1 MLVLLVSTPA
11 LGHNY
16 YVSTSGND
24 SIGDGSMANPWR
36 TVQYAVNQAYA
47 GDTILVREGRY
58 YESVIFPRSGTEES
72 RIIVKAYP
80 DENVY
85 MDGSIAITGWE
96 QCTSNEAGLTAGGL
110 INVNYANIYK
120 TKVKTVPTTLF
131 ENGQHCRTARWP
143 DQTYGFGIDARE
155 FQAVPTEAFGVSNAV
170 KDNTHLNPQEDDSFW
185 YSYLSKLNAEQLATY
200 YNGAQLEIWLM
211 FEGNYKQ
218 IKTITGHT
226 NNSIVLESSLRRNLM
241 TGDRYSIRNHPH
253 ALDSAGEFYCTPTT
267 DAEGNYTLYL
277 WPLNTN
283 SLSSGIRKAASGH
296 CFYAMDKDGITIDG
310 LKIIGYSGRGILFSH
325 ETGSVHDNS
334 YITVQNCTITDC
346 GEDGIFIWV
355 GPYAQIKNCSIAR
368 VGGRGA
374 MVSTGSNAII
384 QGCDVVDSTDTCI
397 SFYGVK
403 HGQIIDNRIYG
414 SRGVHSNGSSCYVG
428 CENILLARNIY
439 YNKTNATFQDIKN
452 VVVFANVI
460 DGFGTEENRIGT
472 WPDAYQGTSGYQL
485 YLNNTFIRTAR
496 SNAAVF
502 RLATIYA
509 YNNLISGSAYWPNI
523 THRSHNGW
531 VGRWTSQTADSG
543 WTLGE
548 GSWQM
553 PAGWMQPGGWA
564 VATQAQYNSIF
575 KDLDWDSY
583 EIFDYSLAD
592 GDNPAVHTGRDIQ
605 QFLTDMGIKNLFP
618 DFDFTKDI
626 SGNPWN
632 STPSMGAYEY
642 VGGSGSV
649 TPVTPPEITSHPADR
664 SVSEG
669 QTASFSVSATGSG
682 TLTYQWQKNR
692 VNIAGATASSYTTPV
707 LAINDNNNKYRC
719 IVTNAGGSATSNEA
733 TLTVSLNIPVPVAH
747 WLFNEPY
754 QSTAVDIISG
764 QTASLINDP
773 NWGEAWARENAIRLD
788 TGIQAMQI
796 PMGKCRPESGTIAL
810 RIRPENTDSMQIL
823 FGHALNS
830 MDNRI
835 ALYSAAGSL
844 ALGIGNVLQAGICTL
859 TAGQSCLVT
868 VTWDNTD
875 YAVFVDSDLK
885 SSGVFNGFL
894 QLDTTADVG
903 NYGVPES
910 RSSGLGFRGLVE
922 DVQLFSTALTAEKIN
937 ALSLTHYV
945 RENRLVEFVV
955 NGVDLE
961 GNPISYTAPNLPSG
975 ATFNIAT
982 QTFSWHPS
990 LYNQAGNYAV
1000 VFTAPDQPDHIVTVS
1015 VLDTN
1020 VAEWY
1025 VNFLESA
1032 GID

>member
-1 MLVLLVSTPA
+1 
-11 LGHNY
+11 
-16 YVSTSGND
+16 
-24 SIGDGSMANPWR
+24 
-36 TVQYAVNQAYA
+36 
-47 GDTILVREGRY
+47 
-58 YESVIFPRSGTEES
+58 
-72 RIIVKAYP
+72 
-80 DENVY
+80 
-85 MDGSIAITGWE
+85 
-96 QCTSNEAGLTAGGL
+96 
-110 INVNYANIYK
+110 
-120 TKVKTVPTTLF
+120 
-131 ENGQHCRTARWP
+131 
-143 DQTYGFGIDARE
+143 
-155 FQAVPTEAFGVSNAV
+155 
-170 KDNTHLNPQEDDSFW
+170 
-185 YSYLSKLNAEQLATY
+185 
-200 YNGAQLEIWLM
+200 
-211 FEGNYKQ
+211 
-218 IKTITGHT
+218 
-226 NNSIVLESSLRRNLM
+226 
-241 TGDRYSIRNHPH
+241 
-253 ALDSAGEFYCTPTT
+253 
-267 DAEGNYTLYL
+267 
-277 WPLNTN
+277 
-283 SLSSGIRKAASGH
+283 
-296 CFYAMDKDGITIDG
+296 
-310 LKIIGYSGRGILFSH
+310 
-325 ETGSVHDNS
+325 
-334 YITVQNCTITDC
+334 
-346 GEDGIFIWV
+346 
-355 GPYAQIKNCSIAR
+355 
-368 VGGRGA
+368 
-374 MVSTGSNAII
+374 
-384 QGCDVVDSTDTCI
+384 
-397 SFYGVK
+397 
-403 HGQIIDNRIYG
+403 
-414 SRGVHSNGSSCYVG
+414 
-428 CENILLARNIY
+428 
-439 YNKTNATFQDIKN
+439 
-452 VVVFANVI
+452 
-460 DGFGTEENRIGT
+460 
-472 WPDAYQGTSGYQL
+472 
-485 YLNNTFIRTAR
+485 
-496 SNAAVF
+496 
-502 RLATIYA
+502 
-509 YNNLISGSAYWPNI
+509 
-523 THRSHNGW
+523 
-531 VGRWTSQTADSG
+531 
-543 WTLGE
+543 
-548 GSWQM
+548 M

-664 SVSEG
+664 SVSEGQTASFSVSATGSGTLTYQWQKNRVNIAGATASSYTTPVLAINDNNNKYRCIVTNAGGSATSNEATLTVTTNAPVITSHPADRSVNEG